1 MLSVMCE
8 EAASMPTYNELVGRR
23 LRSIRKQRG
32 MSLQDVQRVSDQEF
46 KAAVLGAYERGERSL
61 SVPRLR
67 RLAMFYGVPVT
78 QLLPPESD
86 DTAPVPVATGGMTID
101 LNRVEQLSGDDAVVV
116 ERFLRGIQMM
126 RQDFNG
132 KVLTIRSN
140 DLRTLSMLVD
150 QSVEGI
156 AESIDGLKL
165 TNDAE

>member
-1 MLSVMCE
+1 
-8 EAASMPTYNELVGRR
+8 MPSYNELVGMR
-23 LRSIRKQRG
+23 LRSIRSQRG
-32 MSLQDVQRVSDQEF
+32 MSLQDVQRMSEQEF

-67 RLAMFYGVPVT
+67 RLATFYGVPIT
-78 QLLPPESD
+78 QLLPQESD
-86 DTAPVPVATGGMTID
+86 EQLPVPMSTGGMTID
-101 LNRVEQLSGDDAVVV
+101 LNRVEELTGEDAVVV

-140 DLRTLSMLVD
+140 DLRTLSMLID

-156 AESIDGLKL
+156 SASIDGLKL
-165 TNDAE
+165 TSDAE

>member
-1 MLSVMCE
+1 
-8 EAASMPTYNELVGRR
+8 MPTYNELVGRR

-32 MSLQDVQRVSDQEF
+32 LSLQDVQRVSEQEF

-61 SVPRLR
+61 SVPRLK
-67 RLAMFYGVPVT
+67 RLATFYGVPVT
-78 QLLPPESD
+78 QLLPQETD
-86 DTAPVPVATGGMTID
+86 EKAPMPMSTGGMTID
-101 LNRVEQLSGDDAVVV
+101 LNLVEDLSGDDAVVV

-150 QSVEGI
+150 QSVDGI
-156 AESIDGLKL
+156 SASIDGLKL
-165 TNDAE
+165 SSDSE